1 PLRIDGNLRIIA
13 TDGTERPPVLAP
25 AILPDNSSID
35 HFMQF
40 IGADATVEL
49 NDIYMI
55 AFRADNTALGWSD
68 GIRIDAN
75 NIDFTVKNSIF
86 DGFSHTVIQLNG
98 QWCKM
103 DVQDNVFRNN
113 MHPSSWFGG
122 GAFLSGAPVAQ
133 DTNMWINNTFFCN
146 NSYNW
151 SDRGFDTYS
160 VFEHNTMVYNTV
172 NPFLIRQA
180 NKMHINN
187 NLFYAAHAMG
197 GNPTHVI
204 DGWFLN
210 YPDTAS
216 SSILRVRAHD
226 STSVWATDIWGGTIF
241 TGPDGYIDPA
251 NGVTAD
257 MVVPSERVVD
267 WQNNAFFN
275 PQALTDFYTAY
286 NDTTTIADSIGMP
299 DGTKALV
306 RRVLKPNT
314 VISEYAQWTIDNIL
328 ADDGADVT
336 VANNDIMDPGFSTD
350 VNAQIDNL
358 IAYVHKISTGT
369 LDVPWYFDPN
379 ESHYP
384 PAWPLPE
391 NLAYSNTAMQS
402 AGTDGFALGDLNWF
416 PEQKNQWL
424 TDVKTLGTE
433 LPTDFELSQNY
444 PNPFNPETNIRFK
457 VASTGNVKLVVF
469 NILGQKVKTLFNDE
483 MKAGSYQTSW
493 NGTDDLGRKVASG
506 TYLLSIETDA
516 FRATKKMM
524 LLK

>member
-1 PLRIDGNLRIIA
+1 MKKVLLLVALFTFTMFWATPTEVKAQDIVDVAAIPPGNINTVINGDTVAGGTRANPDRIYRLKRGSVYQVTEPLKIDGNLRIIA
-13 TDGTERPPVLAP
+13 TEGTERPPVLAP

-40 IGADATVEL
+40 IGADATVEI

-75 NIDFTVKNSIF
+75 NIDFTLKGSIF

-133 DTNMWINNTFFCN
+133 DTNMWVNNTFFCN
-146 NSYNW
+146 NSYQW

-216 SSILRVRAHD
+216 SSILRVRAND
-226 STSVWATDIWGGTIF
+226 STSFWATDVWAATMA
-241 TGPDGYIDPA
+241 GPEGYVDPA
-251 NGVTAD
+251 NGITAD
-257 MVVPSERVVD
+257 MIVPSERVVD

-286 NDTTTIADSIGMP
+286 NDTTTLADSIGMP
-299 DGTKALV
+299 DGSKALV
-306 RRVLKPNT
+306 RRILVPNT
-314 VISEYAQWTIDNIL
+314 NISEYAQWTIDNIL

-336 VANNDIMDPGFSTD
+336 VANNDIMDPGFSTE

-379 ESHYP
+379 
-384 PAWPLPE
+384 
-391 NLAYSNTAMQS
+391 
-402 AGTDGFALGDLNWF
+402 
-416 PEQKNQWL
+416 
-424 TDVKTLGTE
+424 
-433 LPTDFELSQNY
+433 
-444 PNPFNPETNIRFK
+444 
-457 VASTGNVKLVVF
+457 
-469 NILGQKVKTLFNDE
+469 
-483 MKAGSYQTSW
+483 
-493 NGTDDLGRKVASG
+493 
-506 TYLLSIETDA
+506 
-516 FRATKKMM
+516 
-524 LLK
+524 